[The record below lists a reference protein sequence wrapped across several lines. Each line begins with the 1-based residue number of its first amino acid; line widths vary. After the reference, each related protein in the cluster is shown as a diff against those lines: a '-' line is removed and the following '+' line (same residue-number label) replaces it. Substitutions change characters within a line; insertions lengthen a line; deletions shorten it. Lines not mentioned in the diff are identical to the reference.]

1 MDADLEVAEVYSTT
15 LVAQLA
21 ARSLE
26 AAGIQAIVS
35 ADDAGG
41 AFPQLQV
48 RGVRVLVPR
57 EDLEDAKA
65 VLAELE
71 RLRPAEI
78 IYPVQFLYTYYPKCQ
93 TKTN

>member
-1 MDADLEVAEVYSTT
+1 MDQNLEVAEVYSTT
-15 LVAQLA
+15 LIAQLA
-21 ARSLE
+21 ARALE
-26 AAGIQAIVS
+26 AAGIPAVVS

-57 EDLEDAKA
+57 EALEDAKA

-71 RLRPAEI
+71 
-78 IYPVQFLYTYYPKCQ
+78 QGDD
-93 TKTN
+93 TNS